1 MNIILTTPEELRA
14 IVSETVS
21 QSLAG
26 FTQPKNEPDNLTPDV
41 AVEVLERH
49 GFLISKARLY
59 KLTAKKEVPFRKYG
73 NKLLF
78 SRKELLTWAE
88 NLAKRWM
95 TRTGRHSPSPRA
107 QTVKSRGME
116 DKRKVEARQ
125 DTPMQK
131 EDFAALW
138 KTIHLKVTD
147 TYEVPPEMLWVNG
160 STIGTLGNFSASTGK
175 AKSKKTFNISA
186 IVAAAL
192 KNDEVLK
199 YSAYLPP
206 NKRKIL
212 YVDTEQSKYHCHK
225 VMERILRLAGLPTDK
240 DRDDFVFIVLREQTP
255 DKRKQI
261 IGYMLENMPDVGL
274 LIIDGIRDL
283 MYDINSPSESTDL
296 INLLMRWSS
305 GYNLHIHTV
314 LHLNK
319 GDDNT
324 RGHIGTELNNKAETV
339 LQITKSQQDGN
350 ISEVKAMHI
359 RDREFDPFAFR
370 INDNALPEIVDD
382 YVFQQ
387 PKQDRNFPLTELT
400 EQQHRE
406 ALENGFG
413 KQVVQGYSNVI
424 AALKQG
430 YASIGY
436 ERGRNVLVSLNK
448 FLVNKRMI
456 VKEGK
461 GYRYNPDF
469 HY

>member
-1 MNIILTTPEELRA
+1 MDYMKDIKEISAEEAVILWQASRLSLSKIYEKAPE
-14 IVSETVS
+14 I
-21 QSLAG
+21 
-26 FTQPKNEPDNLTPDV
+26 
-41 AVEVLERH
+41 
-49 GFLISKARLY
+49 
-59 KLTAKKEVPFRKYG
+59 
-73 NKLLF
+73 
-78 SRKELLTWAE
+78 
-88 NLAKRWM
+88 
-95 TRTGRHSPSPRA
+95 
-107 QTVKSRGME
+107 
-116 DKRKVEARQ
+116 
-125 DTPMQK
+125 
-131 EDFAALW
+131 
-138 KTIHLKVTD
+138 LKVQ
-147 TYEVPPEMLWVNG
+147 G
-160 STIGTLGNFSASTGK
+160 SVIGTLGNFSASIGK
-175 AKSKKTFNISA
+175 AKSKKTFNVSA

-192 KNDEVLK
+192 KNGTVLR
-199 YSAYLPP
+199 YVAELPEE
-206 NKRKIL
+206 KRKIL
-212 YVDTEQSKYHCHK
+212 YVDTEQSPYHCLK
-225 VMERILRLAGLPTDK
+225 VMKRILRMAGLPD
-240 DRDDFVFIVLREQTP
+240 DRDNEHLEFLALRKYTPEQRIRIVEQAIYNTP
-255 DKRKQI
+255 D
-261 IGYMLENMPDVGL
+261 IGLV
-274 LIIDGIRDL
+274 IIDGIRD
-283 MYDINSPSESTDL
+283 MVYDINSPGESTR
-296 INLLMRWSS
+296 IISKLMQWTDDRQI
-305 GYNLHIHTV
+305 HIHTI
-314 LHLNK
+314 LHQNK
-319 GDDNT
+319 GDENA